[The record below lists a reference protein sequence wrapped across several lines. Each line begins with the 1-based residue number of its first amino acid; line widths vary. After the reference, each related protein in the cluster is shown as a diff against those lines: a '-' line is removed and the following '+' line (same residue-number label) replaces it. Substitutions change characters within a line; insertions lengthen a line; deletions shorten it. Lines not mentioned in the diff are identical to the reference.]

1 MKQAHILLDN
11 TVNAHYALLP
21 GDPAR
26 LDHIK
31 QFLDDPQELAYNREY
46 RSIVGTYKGVKVL
59 AVSTGIGGASAS
71 IAIEEL
77 NNIGVHT
84 MIRIGS
90 CGALQPNLKLGDL
103 VIAEGA
109 IRDEGASK
117 TYVNP
122 VFPAAPDF
130 YVLKAIVET
139 CKENNYDYHLGIV
152 HTHDS
157 FYTDDHKE
165 VEKHWAKHGASGA
178 DLETATLL
186 TVGRLRNIRT
196 ASILNNVVVYGEDT
210 SESIGNY
217 VDGENMTLE
226 GEKREILTALEAC
239 YKLETNV

>member
-11 TVNAHYALLP
+11 TVNAKYAILP

-31 QFLDDPQELAYNREY
+31 QYLDDPQELEYNREY
-46 RSIVGTYKGVKVL
+46 RSLVGTYKGVRIL
-59 AVSTGIGGASAS
+59 AVSTGIGGPSAS

-77 NNIGVHT
+77 HNIGVDT

-90 CGALQPNLKLGDL
+90 CGALQSNLKLGDL

-109 IRDEGASK
+109 IREEGASK
-117 TYVNP
+117 KYVNHI
-122 VFPAAPDF
+122 FPAAPDF
-130 YVLKAIVET
+130 HVLKAIVET
-139 CKENNYDYHLGIV
+139 CEENNYDYHLGTV
-152 HTHDS
+152 LTHDS

-165 VEKHWAKHGASGA
+165 VEKHWAKHGALGA
-178 DLETATLL
+178 DLETSTLL
-186 TVGRLRNIRT
+186 TVGRIRNIRT
-196 ASILNNVVVYGEDT
+196 ASILNNVVVYGQDT
-210 SESIGNY
+210 SESIANY

-239 YKLETNV
+239 YKLEQSQ

>member
-11 TVNAHYALLP
+11 TVNAKYAILP

-31 QFLDDPQELAYNREY
+31 QYLDDPQELEYNREY
-46 RSIVGTYKGVKVL
+46 RSLVGTYKGVRIL
-59 AVSTGIGGASAS
+59 AVSTGIGGPSAS

-77 NNIGVHT
+77 HNIGVDT

-90 CGALQPNLKLGDL
+90 CGALQSNLKLGDL

-109 IRDEGASK
+109 IREEGASK
-117 TYVNP
+117 KYVNP
-122 VFPAAPDF
+122 IFPAAPDF
-130 YVLKAIVET
+130 HVLKAIVET
-139 CKENNYDYHLGIV
+139 CEENNYDYHLGTV
-152 HTHDS
+152 LTHDS

-165 VEKHWAKHGASGA
+165 VEKHWAKHGALGA
-178 DLETATLL
+178 DLETSTLL
-186 TVGRLRNIRT
+186 TVGRIRNIRT
-196 ASILNNVVVYGEDT
+196 ASILNNVVVYGQDT
-210 SESIGNY
+210 SESIANY

-239 YKLETNV
+239 YKLEQSQ